1 MSGLNL
7 KEKRILVKNFFEKNK
22 ANGKAFTVK
31 YFQKLGISRRTV
43 YNIISL
49 AEKGA
54 SFSRKVGSGRKS
66 WKINKSKILKI
77 AKSVDGK
84 TGISQRKIA
93 RKYNISQPYVS
104 KILKKQKIRYF
115 KRQKAPYKKKHK
127 MRDYVNLKKNWMNVV
142 MIMI

>member
-22 ANGKAFTVK
+22 AKGKAFTVK

-66 WKINKSKILKI
+66 WKINKSKKLKI

-84 TGISQRKIA
+84 TGIS
-93 RKYNISQPYVS
+93 
-104 KILKKQKIRYF
+104 
-115 KRQKAPYKKKHK
+115 
-127 MRDYVNLKKNWMNVV
+127 
-142 MIMI
+142 